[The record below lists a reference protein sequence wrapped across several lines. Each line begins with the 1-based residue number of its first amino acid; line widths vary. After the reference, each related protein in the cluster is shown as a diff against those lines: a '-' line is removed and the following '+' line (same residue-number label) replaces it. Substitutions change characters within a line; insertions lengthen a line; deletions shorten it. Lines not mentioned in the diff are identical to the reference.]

1 LASVR
6 TIGVTVTLLLVV
18 IYARLDG
25 VYVIDNVCWKL
36 VLDGRLALF

>member
-18 IYARLDG
+18 IREIRWCIRD
-25 VYVIDNVCWKL
+25 
-36 VLDGRLALF
+36 R